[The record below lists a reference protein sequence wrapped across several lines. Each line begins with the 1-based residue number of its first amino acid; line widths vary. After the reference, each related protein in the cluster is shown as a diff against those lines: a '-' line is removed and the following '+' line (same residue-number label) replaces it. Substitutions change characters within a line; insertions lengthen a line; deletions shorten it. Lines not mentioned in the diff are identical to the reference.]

1 MEKMSDLKDLL
12 KHEILDL
19 YSAEEQIIEALPAMI
34 NKAQNKDL
42 KKALSNHLKI
52 TEEHK
57 KRLDKVKQFITDQG
71 QQAEEGQEKKGL
83 FSRLFSGS
91 ETQKCRGMEGLIDE
105 GNKVMNEDI
114 NVEALDAAII
124 ACAQKVEHYEISGYG
139 TARAYAKELQ
149 LKDVEKLLEQTLGEE
164 YEADDL
170 LTQLA
175 VGRLNVQAEQAT
187 SSEEQNESSSVR
199 SPSREETRPNRKATS
214 ERDSSANKP
223 RPPVKKKE
231 ENSSERSVSRKESG
245 SSKGNN
251 KEKPSAKEG
260 GKGKKNSKGSSAKTK
275 KSTSNKVT
283 AKSR

>member
-1 MEKMSDLKDLL
+1 
-12 KHEILDL
+12 
-19 YSAEEQIIEALPAMI
+19 
-34 NKAQNKDL
+34 
-42 KKALSNHLKI
+42 
-52 TEEHK
+52 
-57 KRLDKVKQFITDQG
+57 
-71 QQAEEGQEKKGL
+71 
-83 FSRLFSGS
+83 
-91 ETQKCRGMEGLIDE
+91 MEGLIDE

-114 NVEALDAAII
+114 NMEALDAAII
-124 ACAQKVEHYEISGYG
+124 ACAQKIEHYEISGYG

-231 ENSSERSVSRKESG
+231 NSSEPSVNPKESR

-275 KSTSNKVT
+275 KSTSNKAT
-283 AKSR
+283 TKSR

>member
-1 MEKMSDLKDLL
+1 MEKMSDLKDLI
-12 KHEILDL
+12 KNEILDL

-149 LKDVEKLLEQTLGEE
+149 LKDVEKLLEKTLSEE

-199 SPSREETRPNRKATS
+199 SSREETRPNRKATS

-223 RPPVKKKE
+223 RPPVKKK

>member
-214 ERDSSANKP
+214 EGDSSANKP

-231 ENSSERSVSRKESG
+231 NSSERSVNPKESG

-275 KSTSNKVT
+275 KSTSNKAT